1 MENKKVME
9 KRFERDFIEKI
20 ITESRRKLWVVN
32 RWDYRDSEILLFH
45 NYKSA
50 KNKYDE
56 FVSIFKSIY
65 FRRDTDGIDYMKLA
79 IEKGDI
85 EIVDEP
91 DIKEM
96 RFYNYEDSRMI
107 TLYSQN
113 VNN

>member
-1 MENKKVME
+1 ME
-9 KRFERDFIEKI
+9 KRFEKEFIEKV
-20 ITESRRKLWVVN
+20 ITETRRKLWIVN
-32 RWDYRDSEILLFH
+32 RWDYGDSEIFLFH
-45 NYKSA
+45 NYESA

-56 FVSIFKSIY
+56 LVSDFKRY
-65 FRRDTDGIDYMKLA
+65 HFRSDDRMKLA
-79 IEKGDI
+79 IERKQF

-96 RFYNYEDSRMI
+96 RYYNYEDSRMI